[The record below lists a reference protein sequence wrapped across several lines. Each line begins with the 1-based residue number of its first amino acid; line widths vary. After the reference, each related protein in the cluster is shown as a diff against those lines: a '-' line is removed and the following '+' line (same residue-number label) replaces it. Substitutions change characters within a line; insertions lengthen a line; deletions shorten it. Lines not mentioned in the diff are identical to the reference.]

1 MQSYFFYNNETG
13 AILQTGTCL
22 ESDIEIQTLPTNH
35 SLGLGA
41 AVLVEQYYSL
51 VDQVIKTYPAKPS
64 KYHEFDYATESWYA
78 TTLALELAKS
88 DKNAEINAWRGEL
101 VNAPIEFNGTMFDAD
116 EQAIK
121 NLSSVLLMAVIT
133 NNNNAI
139 TWRGFDNVD
148 YLMTLAS
155 LQDLAAAIQTRTS
168 ALYAASWAHKAAV
181 DALHSVSDVLS
192 YQIQ

>member
-1 MQSYFFYNNETG
+1 M
-13 AILQTGTCL
+13 
-22 ESDIEIQTLPTNH
+22 ESDIEIQTPPPNH
-35 SLGLGA
+35 SLAIGA
-41 AVLVEQYYSL
+41 AVLGEQYYSL
-51 VDQVIKTYPAKPS
+51 TDNVLKTYPAKPS

-78 TTLALELAKS
+78 TTSALELAIA
-88 DKNAEINAWRGEL
+88 DKNVEINEWRAER
-101 VNAPIEFNGTMFDAD
+101 VNAPIEFNGAWFDAD

-139 TWRGFDNVD
+139 TWRGFDNVE

-181 DALHSVSDVLS
+181 SGFSTLADVLS
-192 YQIQ
+192 YQVQ